1 MDVSAESEVR
11 NLIHELQHPVS
22 DYSTLSSLI
31 AAPLGCLSLL
41 PPVFRRYN
49 INSLPS
55 DSIRLSVHV
64 PLLQRA
70 LLQHV
75 LPNWDLELKKQGDL
89 TLLDQ
94 YFCPDLFSFAS
105 PAAGEVA
112 VLAYSTLVSL
122 PITDHSLRLLARL
135 SKEYPV
141 DRLHT
146 AIFSQND
153 SPAKSNQKWEDCIQN
168 VVAIPAKVGNY
179 CGARKLNVPAALEH
193 GVYFNNLSVRC
204 ESLIW
209 ASSKEHSA
217 SINYLLTKLV
227 KLGVFPPQ
235 SPNSDSQPSFFNATL
250 PVIRSRLSQD
260 DADSYSASW
269 SRIFRGFESSFALQH
284 VLASLFTCLKSP
296 ESSTDGSLLARV
308 SVKHEAFFL
317 SRLCPI
323 KAVDVELYQAVSA
336 VMLGREW
343 QESLS
348 RVFVCWWADH
358 TLLYLLLEN
367 VVSLWSNPD
376 HIKHSLLSRHRY
388 VTSILLLTISYFPS
402 SSPEIISLVLSAS
415 FINGISV
422 YINSMDNNIRHF
434 GMMVAEVAAQRAGRT
449 LDFRDWDGDDSD
461 KLWARNLRAL
471 LVVRDADA
479 DTRALKAE
487 GNLYNVIS
495 SGTAQAEKS
504 EPKKSAI
511 TIKSDEY
518 DSDNSITGYDSTP
531 SSRSN
536 SPTPSDLE
544 EIEKDP
550 SLNVGQK
557 KTPRP
562 VYLAQ
567 LGAMLRSMGG
577 MAKDN
582 PSEHADMIEVALNH
596 AEELIRKKNDY
607 GTELEENAVNLAYGL
622 AGLQDNYDLDRFNE
636 MRQNAMNALVA
647 CSPRKAAPCII
658 EEFFKNQYST
668 EQRFVMLNA
677 LALGARELAS
687 LPIQTTSLSNDST
700 SFPSK
705 RLPGPLHRKYL
716 PSSATLP
723 QILSGIT
730 RQAID
735 RGKEATEDKVPQI
748 VRERRFRVQRTKRIS
763 EVDSS
768 TLTARNVPH
777 KQTTF
782 NEVAADYFVAPLINR
797 FWLFLRDEQ
806 TREARTAYHEGRTK
820 YHGAGTGLILNS
832 LVMTHFLR
840 TLTVLVHA
848 SEHTPEWLGFLAP
861 DSLELALTLGT
872 KPMSIADSSTEDTGP
887 AEKGTQEAS
896 VLASA
901 LELALIVLDGCIQL
915 DGGRSLSLDQ
925 ATLLMSV
932 SEWASVVFSRLEDG
946 IKLKDGG
953 GEQGANLRRAAS
965 GVILKAD
972 EIISK
977 YRRSM
982 IDIYR

>member
-204 ESLIW
+204 ESLVW

-296 ESSTDGSLLARV
+296 ESSTDSSLLARV

-434 GMMVAEVAAQRAGRT
+434 GMLVAEVAAQRAGRT

-479 DTRALKAE
+479 DARALKAE

-636 MRQNAMNALVA
+636 LRQNAMNALVA

-748 VRERRFRVQRTKRIS
+748 VRERRFRVQRTKRVF

-946 IKLKDGG
+946 IKLKYGG

-982 IDIYR
+982 IDIYQ